1 MNSGYWQRRM
11 NRRRALMGSGATA
24 AGAVGFALVGCGDDD
39 DDSGGTSSGSSPTG
53 AASSPT
59 AAAAKPVAGGTYKVL
74 GGPVGGLLDP
84 HRSNTP
90 YEVTMWH
97 WVGSMVVRLGVKD
110 GLPEP
115 DLVAT
120 MPEIPG
126 DGTELTFK
134 VNPQAKWQNKAPT
147 NGRAVTAE
155 DIKLSI
161 ERIKD
166 PATTSL
172 RVSNYANV
180 DTITVVDATTFKMK
194 LKAPQADLLN
204 LMGDTYD

>member
-1 MNSGYWQRRM
+1 
-11 NRRRALMGSGATA
+11 
-24 AGAVGFALVGCGDDD
+24 
-39 DDSGGTSSGSSPTG
+39 
-53 AASSPT
+53 
-59 AAAAKPVAGGTYKVL
+59 
-74 GGPVGGLLDP
+74 
-84 HRSNTP
+84 
-90 YEVTMWH
+90 
-97 WVGSMVVRLGVKD
+97 
-110 GLPEP
+110 
-115 DLVAT
+115 
-120 MPEIPG
+120 
-126 DGTELTFK
+126 

-204 LMGDTYD
+204 LMGDTYDIVLPKEISSRGKDAVKTAEDVVGSGPYELTAYEAGKGLTVKKRSDGFWKPNTAWLES